1 MSGWL
6 LAVREVYQA
15 GGAVPAGKLTCALHD
30 INDARRWGALEKPG
44 RRGRHRNLPVTITPL
59 GVALCEGRVQKV
71 DARLGR
77 RWQATWLAA
86 LPRANEVRLTP
97 PVQRAQNDGTCYW

>member
-15 GGAVPAGKLTCALHD
+15 GGVVPAGKLTCALHD
-30 INDARRWGALEKPG
+30 INDA

-97 PVQRAQNDGTCYW
+97 PVQRAQNDGTG